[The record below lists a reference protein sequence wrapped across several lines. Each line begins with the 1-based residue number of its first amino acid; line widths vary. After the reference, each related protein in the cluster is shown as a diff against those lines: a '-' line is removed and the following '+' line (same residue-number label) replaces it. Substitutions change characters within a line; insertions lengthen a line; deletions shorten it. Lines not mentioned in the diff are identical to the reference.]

1 VANVHGV
8 VVVLEDLI
16 STTLGLIAIF
26 ALIAA
31 NGFFVAAE
39 FALVAVDRTTL
50 ARLAED
56 GDRRA
61 VRVQGLVRKLSF
73 HLSGAQLGITV
84 TSLVLGFLA
93 APLVADLLSPLLVP
107 LVGDT
112 AAKGVGVVVALV
124 LATSVQMVL
133 GELMPKTAA
142 IAHPEAMA
150 RWLGAAVAGYGL
162 VFGPIIRFLDGAANR
177 TVRMFGVEPVEELSQ
192 VRTLAEFDLL
202 FRSAAEGGELQP
214 AAAELLAR
222 TLRLA
227 GRTAADVLVPRT
239 SVEGLPM
246 DATVADLVARSRR
259 TGHSRFVVYGVDLD
273 DLRGVVH
280 VKAAYQLDRAQR
292 DVTVVTAVMG
302 ELLAVPESR
311 DLDDL
316 LGDMR
321 SSRHHLVAVVDE
333 HGGTAG
339 IVTLE
344 DVLEQ
349 VVGAITDEHDVRPT
363 ELTRPVRP
371 GEWLLDGTV
380 HVDEVVGLTGL
391 AIADGPYE
399 TLAGWVLDRMG
410 RIPDAGDSFAVDGW
424 TVAVDA
430 MDRHRVA
437 RVTLVAPS

>member
-1 VANVHGV
+1 MGLPVASEVS
-8 VVVLEDLI
+8 I
-16 STTLGLIAIF
+16 STAVGLVAIV

-39 FALVAVDRTTL
+39 FALVAVDRPAL
-50 ARLAED
+50 DRLAEA
-56 GDRRA
+56 GDKRA

-93 APLVADLLSPLLVP
+93 APMVADLLSPLLGP

-112 AAKGVGVVVALV
+112 AALGVGVVLALV

-150 RWLGAAVAGYGL
+150 RWLGGAVAGYGL
-162 VFGPIIRFLDGAANR
+162 VFGPVIRFLDGAANR
-177 TVRMFGVEPVEELSQ
+177 TVRMLGVEPAEELSQ

-239 SVEGLPM
+239 SVEGLPI
-246 DATVADLVARSRR
+246 DATVADLVTRSRR
-259 TGHSRFVVYGVDLD
+259 TGHSRFVVFGVDLD

-280 VKAAYQLDRAQR
+280 VKAAYQLNRDQR
-292 DVTVVTAVMG
+292 DVTMVTTVMG
-302 ELLAVPESR
+302 ELLAVPEGR
-311 DLDDL
+311 DLNDL
-316 LGDMR
+316 LSDMR
-321 SSRHHLVAVVDE
+321 STRHHLVAVVDE

-344 DVLEQ
+344 DVIEQ
-349 VVGAITDEHDVRPT
+349 VVGDITDEHDVRSPA
-363 ELTRPVRP
+363 LTRPVRP
-371 GEWLLDGTV
+371 GEWVLDGTV

-391 AIADGPYE
+391 GIADGPYE

-410 RIPDAGDSFAVDGW
+410 RIPDAGDGFDIDGW
-424 TVAVDA
+424 SVTVES

-437 RVTLVAPS
+437 RVILVAPT

>member
-1 VANVHGV
+1 VGLVAIV
-8 VVVLEDLI
+8 
-16 STTLGLIAIF
+16 

-39 FALVAVDRTTL
+39 FALVAVDRPAL
-50 ARLAED
+50 DRLAEA
-56 GDRRA
+56 GDKRA

-93 APLVADLLSPLLVP
+93 APMVADLLSPLLGP

-112 AAKGVGVVVALV
+112 AALGVGVVLALV

-150 RWLGAAVAGYGL
+150 RWLGGAVAGYGL
-162 VFGPIIRFLDGAANR
+162 VFGPVIRFLDGAANR
-177 TVRMFGVEPVEELSQ
+177 TVRMLGVEPAEELSQ

-239 SVEGLPM
+239 SVEGLPI
-246 DATVADLVARSRR
+246 DATVADLVTRSRR
-259 TGHSRFVVYGVDLD
+259 TGHSRFVVFGVDLD

-280 VKAAYQLDRAQR
+280 VKAAYQLNRDQR
-292 DVTVVTAVMG
+292 DVTMVTTVMG
-302 ELLAVPESR
+302 ELLAVPEGR
-311 DLDDL
+311 DLNDL
-316 LGDMR
+316 LSDMR
-321 SSRHHLVAVVDE
+321 STRHHLVAVVDE

-344 DVLEQ
+344 DVIEQ
-349 VVGAITDEHDVRPT
+349 VVGDITDEHDVRSPA
-363 ELTRPVRP
+363 LTRPVRP
-371 GEWLLDGTV
+371 GEWVLDGTV

-391 AIADGPYE
+391 GIADGPYE

-410 RIPDAGDSFAVDGW
+410 RIPDAGDGFDIDGW
-424 TVAVDA
+424 SVTVES

-437 RVTLVAPS
+437 RVILVAPT

>member
-1 VANVHGV
+1 MGLPVASEVS
-8 VVVLEDLI
+8 I
-16 STTLGLIAIF
+16 STAVGLVAIV

-39 FALVAVDRTTL
+39 FALVAVDRPAL
-50 ARLAED
+50 DRLAEA
-56 GDRRA
+56 GDKRA

-93 APLVADLLSPLLVP
+93 APLVADLLSPLLGP

-112 AAKGVGVVVALV
+112 AALGVGVVLALV

-150 RWLGAAVAGYGL
+150 RWLGGAVAGYGL
-162 VFGPIIRFLDGAANR
+162 VFGPVIRFLDGAANR
-177 TVRMFGVEPVEELSQ
+177 TVRMLGVEPAEELSQ

-239 SVEGLPM
+239 SVEGLPI
-246 DATVADLVARSRR
+246 DATVTDLVTRSRR
-259 TGHSRFVVYGVDLD
+259 TGHSRFVVFGVDLD

-280 VKAAYQLDRAQR
+280 VKSAYQLNRGQR
-292 DVTVVTAVMG
+292 DITMVTTVMG
-302 ELLAVPESR
+302 ELLAVPEGR
-311 DLDDL
+311 DLNDL
-316 LGDMR
+316 LSDMR
-321 SSRHHLVAVVDE
+321 STRHHLVAVVDE

-344 DVLEQ
+344 DVIEQ
-349 VVGAITDEHDVRPT
+349 VVGDITDEHDVRAPA
-363 ELTRPVRP
+363 LTRPVRP
-371 GEWLLDGTV
+371 GEWVLDGTV
-380 HVDEVVGLTGL
+380 HVDEVVELTGL

-399 TLAGWVLDRMG
+399 TLAGWVLDRLG
-410 RIPDAGDSFAVDGW
+410 RIPDAGDGFDIDGW
-424 TVAVDA
+424 SVTVES

-437 RVTLVAPS
+437 RVILVAPT

>member
-1 VANVHGV
+1 MV
-8 VVVLEDLI
+8 
-16 STTLGLIAIF
+16 

-39 FALVAVDRTTL
+39 FALVAVDRTAL
-50 ARLAED
+50 DRQAEA

-61 VRVQGLVRKLSF
+61 ARVQGLVRRLSF

-93 APLVADLLSPLLVP
+93 APLVAGLLSPLLGPV
-107 LVGDT
+107 LGDT
-112 AAKGVGVVVALV
+112 AAKGVGVVLALV

-142 IAHPEAMA
+142 IAHPESMA
-150 RWLGAAVAGYGL
+150 RWLGGAVAVYGL
-162 VFGPIIRFLDGAANR
+162 VFGPLIRFLDGAANR
-177 TVRMFGVEPVEELSQ
+177 TVRMFGVEPAEELSQ
-192 VRTLAEFDLL
+192 VRTLAEFELL

-227 GRTAADVLVPRT
+227 GRTAVDVLVPRT
-239 SVEGLPM
+239 SVEGLPI
-246 DATVADLVARSRR
+246 DATVTDLVTRSRR
-259 TGHSRFVVYGVDLD
+259 TGHSRFVVYGMDLD

-280 VKAAYQLDRAQR
+280 VKAAYQLERAER
-292 DVTVVTAVMG
+292 DVTVVTRVMG

-311 DLDDL
+311 DLNDL
-316 LGDMR
+316 LSDMR
-321 SSRHHLVAVVDE
+321 STRHHLVAVVDE

-349 VVGAITDEHDVRPT
+349 VVGDITDEHDLRPAA
-363 ELTRPVRP
+363 LTRPVRP

-391 AIADGPYE
+391 AIADGPFE
-399 TLAGWVLDRMG
+399 TLAGWVLDQLG
-410 RIPDAGDSFAVDGW
+410 RIPDVGDGFRIDGW
-424 TVAVDA
+424 TVTVTA
-430 MDRHRVA
+430 MERHRVA
-437 RVTLVAPS
+437 AVMLVAPK

>member
-1 VANVHGV
+1 MGV
-8 VVVLEDLI
+8 
-16 STTLGLIAIF
+16 IAIV

-39 FALVAVDRTTL
+39 FALVAVDRTAL
-50 ARLAED
+50 GRLAEA
-56 GDRRA
+56 GDKRA
-61 VRVQGLVRKLSF
+61 ARVEGLVRKLSF

-93 APLVADLLSPLLVP
+93 APLVADLLLPLLGP

-112 AAKGVGVVVALV
+112 AARGVGVVLALV

-150 RWLGAAVAGYGL
+150 RWLGGAVAFYGL
-162 VFGPIIRFLDGAANR
+162 VFGPVIRFLDGAANR

-192 VRTLAEFDLL
+192 VRTLAEFELL
-202 FRSAAEGGELQP
+202 FRSAAKGGELQP

-222 TLRLA
+222 TLKLS

-239 SVEGLPM
+239 SVEGIAM
-246 DATVADLVARSRR
+246 DATVTDLVNRSRR
-259 TGHSRFVVYGVDLD
+259 TGHSRFVVFGVDLD

-280 VKAAYQLDRAQR
+280 VKAAYQLDRAAR
-292 DVTVVTAVMG
+292 DTTVVTGVMG

-316 LGDMR
+316 LSDMR
-321 SSRHHLVAVVDE
+321 GSRHHLVAVVDE

-349 VVGAITDEHDVRPT
+349 VVGDITDEHDVRST
-363 ELTRPVRP
+363 GLTRPVRP

-380 HVDEVVGLTGL
+380 HVDEVSELTGL
-391 AIADGPYE
+391 QIADGPYE
-399 TLAGWVLDRMG
+399 TLAGWVLDRLG
-410 RIPDAGDSFAVDGW
+410 RIPDVGDSFGVEGW
-424 TVAVDA
+424 TVTVES

-437 RVTLVAPS
+437 QVVLVAPS

>member
-1 VANVHGV
+1 
-8 VVVLEDLI
+8 
-16 STTLGLIAIF
+16 
-26 ALIAA
+26 
-31 NGFFVAAE
+31 
-39 FALVAVDRTTL
+39 
-50 ARLAED
+50 
-56 GDRRA
+56 
-61 VRVQGLVRKLSF
+61 
-73 HLSGAQLGITV
+73 
-84 TSLVLGFLA
+84 
-93 APLVADLLSPLLVP
+93 VADLLSPLLGP

-112 AAKGVGVVVALV
+112 AALGVGVVLALV

-150 RWLGAAVAGYGL
+150 RWLGGAVAGYGL
-162 VFGPIIRFLDGAANR
+162 VFGPVIRFLDGAANR
-177 TVRMFGVEPVEELSQ
+177 TVRMLGVEPAEELSQ

-239 SVEGLPM
+239 SVEGLPI
-246 DATVADLVARSRR
+246 DATVTDLVTRSRR
-259 TGHSRFVVYGVDLD
+259 TGHSRFVVFGVDLD

-280 VKAAYQLDRAQR
+280 VKSAYQLNRGQR
-292 DVTVVTAVMG
+292 DITMVTTVMG
-302 ELLAVPESR
+302 ELLAVPEGR
-311 DLDDL
+311 DLNDL
-316 LGDMR
+316 LSDMR
-321 SSRHHLVAVVDE
+321 STRHHLVAVVDE

-344 DVLEQ
+344 DVIEQ
-349 VVGAITDEHDVRPT
+349 VVGDITDEHDVRSPA
-363 ELTRPVRP
+363 LTRPVRP
-371 GEWLLDGTV
+371 GEWVLDGTV

-391 AIADGPYE
+391 GIADGPYE

-410 RIPDAGDSFAVDGW
+410 RIPDAGDGFDIDGW
-424 TVAVDA
+424 SVTVES

-437 RVTLVAPS
+437 RVILVAPT

>member
-1 VANVHGV
+1 MGV
-8 VVVLEDLI
+8 
-16 STTLGLIAIF
+16 IAIV

-39 FALVAVDRTTL
+39 FALVAVDRTAL
-50 ARLAED
+50 DRLAD
-56 GDRRA
+56 AGDRRA
-61 VRVQGLVRKLSF
+61 IRVQGLVRKLSF

-93 APLVADLLSPLLVP
+93 APLVAGLLAPLLDP
-107 LVGDT
+107 LVGAT
-112 AAKGVGVVVALV
+112 AATGVGVVLALV
-124 LATSVQMVL
+124 LATGVQMVL

-142 IAHPEAMA
+142 IAHPETMA
-150 RWLGAAVAGYGL
+150 RRLGGAVALYGL
-162 VFGPIIRFLDGAANR
+162 VFGPLIRFLDGAANR

-192 VRTLAEFDLL
+192 VRTLAEFELL

-222 TLRLA
+222 SLRLA

-239 SVEGLPM
+239 LVEGLPM
-246 DATVADLVARSRR
+246 DATVSDLVGRSRR
-259 TGHSRFVVYGVDLD
+259 SGHSRFVVYGVDLD

-280 VKAAYQLDRAQR
+280 VKAAYQLDRSQR
-292 DVTVVTAVMG
+292 DITVVTEVMG

-316 LGDMR
+316 LSDMR
-321 SSRHHLVAVVDE
+321 GSRHHLVAVVDE

-349 VVGAITDEHDVRPT
+349 VVGDITDEHDVRST
-363 ELTRPVRP
+363 ALTRPVRP
-371 GEWLLDGTV
+371 GEWLLDGST

-391 AIADGPYE
+391 TIADGPFE

-410 RIPDAGDSFAVDGW
+410 RIPDVGDAFETDGW
-424 TVAVDA
+424 TVTVES

-437 RVTLVAPS
+437 RVALVAPS